1 MKKLLASI
9 LLLSYFVFST
19 GFVMSIH
26 YCMDK
31 INSVQLGDVSHDKC
45 SKCGMHIAKSKG
57 CCKDDVKVV
66 KKNID
71 QAFAKTISPDF
82 SYTLV
87 NALNNFNYLFAAKPE
102 LPFQPVF
109 NHGPPLSKQD
119 TYLQNCV
126 FRI

>member
-19 GFVMSIH
+19 GFVMSVH

-31 INSVQLGDVSHDKC
+31 IDSVQLGDVSHDKC

-71 QAFAKTISPDF
+71 QVFAKTISPDF
-82 SYTLV
+82 SLLLIPTPG
-87 NALNNFNYLFAAKPE
+87 NFNYLLAPKPAA
-102 LPFQPVF
+102 PFQLVF